1 MAKRRTDDY
10 DIFSRFNDRELNIL
24 VVQRYSG
31 RILASIGIPKDAA
44 DAFGDAVAES
54 LRERNDDPPTPPPP
68 PTEKK
73 KPTAKTTEK
82 KTTARKS
89 AKK

>member
-24 VVQRYSG
+24 VVQRDSG

-54 LRERNDDPPTPPPP
+54 LRERNADPPTPSPP

>member
-24 VVQRYSG
+24 VVQRDTG
-31 RILASIGIPKDAA
+31 RILASIGIPVAAA

-54 LRERNDDPPTPPPP
+54 LRERNADPPTPPPP

>member
-10 DIFSRFNDRELNIL
+10 DIFTRFNERELNIL
-24 VVQRYSG
+24 VVQRNTG

-44 DAFGDAVAES
+44 DAFADALAES
-54 LRERNDDPPTPPPP
+54 LRERNDDPPTTPSP

>member
-24 VVQRYSG
+24 VVQRDSG

>member
-24 VVQRYSG
+24 VVQRDSG

-54 LRERNDDPPTPPPP
+54 LRERNVDPPTPPPP

>member
-24 VVQRYSG
+24 VVQRDTG

-54 LRERNDDPPTPPPP
+54 LRERNADPPTPPSP

>member
-24 VVQRYSG
+24 VVQRDSG

-44 DAFGDAVAES
+44 AAFGDAVAES
-54 LRERNDDPPTPPPP
+54 LRERNADPPTTPSP

-73 KPTAKTTEK
+73 KPTAKTTDK

>member
-24 VVQRYSG
+24 VVQRDSG

-54 LRERNDDPPTPPPP
+54 LRERNDDPPTPSPP
-68 PTEKK
+68 
-73 KPTAKTTEK
+73 TEK

>member
-24 VVQRYSG
+24 VVQRDSG

-54 LRERNDDPPTPPPP
+54 LRERNDDPPTPTPP